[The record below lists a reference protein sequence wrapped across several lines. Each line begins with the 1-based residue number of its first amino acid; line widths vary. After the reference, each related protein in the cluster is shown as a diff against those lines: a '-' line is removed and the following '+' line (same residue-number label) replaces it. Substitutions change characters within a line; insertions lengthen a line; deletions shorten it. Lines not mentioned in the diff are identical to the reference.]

1 MKMKGF
7 TGKLNAVM
15 MSAIIAASTVPAY
28 MSAVPAVA
36 AFQPSLSADSLKGA
50 ATALS
55 AGKNLEKNSFP
66 AEFNADNPVKSV
78 VVTVEAD
85 RDISFSYG
93 FGIQTS
99 TDWMEK
105 SPTGWD
111 SKGEG
116 TTVSLK
122 KGTNQFVIDLSDL
135 TLKYDQYT
143 KFDFRCY
150 YCSYYDNESADMIE
164 TSVNFVD
171 FQYNIE
177 VDPGPDPDPDPDPE
191 VPDRENIVP
200 DGNKHSNG
208 ANSENG
214 KNWSFVDNGDGTA
227 TISSTVAK
235 QMDGETFETIKL
247 TKGYDEEYY
256 QKNPSDDPDKP
267 INSHKFKFSDFGL
280 TDMDGVVIES
290 ITCEIESAKEI
301 DQFVYG
307 GGINVQNGSPADTEY
322 AKQIAGIPGKEHAGY
337 WYNDMGSEGEGS
349 VADYEEQ
356 GVEFQ
361 ITPGNGGKLF
371 GAGTYF
377 EAYWEVPAEV
387 QPHLTDVSS
396 DTISFQYWYGCDA
409 DGNEIESVDIK
420 NAVLTYTKTV
430 TVPYT
435 DCVSTAVDTL
445 LNHTGTDAQKNLSI
459 SYDKLGID
467 ETKDVYAI
475 RFDITAKEDIGKL
488 VYNVGTGVEKTVSE
502 DYWFQEEGN
511 YCILGAGD
519 TAEIMWI
526 VPTICAGDE
535 SHENRINTADGELNI
550 GYYYGETDAITVDNI
565 HVYYADAPVTTTA
578 EPPVTT
584 TKAPVTTVV
593 TTTKPVTTAAP
604 TTTKAPV
611 TTKTPTTTKAPVTT
625 VVTTTTKAPVTTEA
639 PLTVTMWGDANCDG
653 EVDIA
658 DATLVLQSIGNP
670 DRYALKKQGEINA
683 DVVDHG
689 NGITAIDSLAI
700 QMYDA
705 GVIEYSSFPTTVDKL
720 NAD

>member
-1 MKMKGF
+1 MKIKGF
-7 TGKLNAVM
+7 TGKFNAALL
-15 MSAIIAASTVPAY
+15 SAIVAASTVPAY
-28 MSAVPAVA
+28 MSAVPAA
-36 AFQPSLSADSLKGA
+36 AVFQPSLSADSLKGA
-50 ATALS
+50 ATALT

-66 AEFNADNPVKSV
+66 SSFNANNPVTAV

-99 TDWMEK
+99 TDWVEK

-111 SKGEG
+111 AKGEG
-116 TTVSLK
+116 TAVSLK
-122 KGTNQFVIDLSDL
+122 KGINQFVIDLSDL

-150 YCSYYDNESADMIE
+150 YCSYYDNASAEMVE

-177 VDPGPDPDPDPDPE
+177 VDPDPDIPDPDPDNPE

-227 TISSTVAK
+227 TITSTVAK
-235 QMDGETFETIKL
+235 QMGGETFEPIKL
-247 TKGYDEEYY
+247 TKGFDEDYY
-256 QKNPSDDPDKP
+256 AANPSDDPDKP

-290 ITCEIESAKEI
+290 ITCVIESAEEI

-322 AKQIAGIPGKEHAGY
+322 AKQVAGIPGKEHAGY
-337 WYNDMGSEGEGS
+337 WYNDMGTEGEGS

-361 ITPGNGGKLF
+361 IAPGNGGRLYE
-371 GAGTYF
+371 AGTYF

-387 QPHLTDVSS
+387 QPYLTDVST
-396 DTISFQYWYGCDA
+396 DTVSFQYWYGCDA
-409 DGNEIESVDIK
+409 EGNEIDSVDIT

-435 DCVSTAVDTL
+435 DCISTAVDSIL
-445 LNHTGTDAQKNLSI
+445 SHGGTDAQKNLNV
-459 SYDKLGID
+459 SYADLGID

-488 VYNVGTGVEKTVSE
+488 IYNVGTGVEKTVSE

-511 YCILGAGD
+511 YCILDAGD

-535 SHENRINTADGELNI
+535 SHGNRINTTDGKLNI

-565 HVYYADAPVTTTA
+565 HVYYADAPVTTT
-578 EPPVTT
+578 EPP
-584 TKAPVTTVV
+584 
-593 TTTKPVTTAAP
+593 
-604 TTTKAPV
+604 
-611 TTKTPTTTKAPVTT
+611 
-625 VVTTTTKAPVTTEA
+625 VTTTTKAPDTTVTTTTTTTTTVPVTTTTTTVPVTTEPPVTTEA
-639 PLTVTMWGDANCDG
+639 PLAVKKWGDANCDNN
-653 EVDIA
+653 VDIA
-658 DATLVLQSIGNP
+658 DATLILQAIGNP
-670 DRYALKKQGEINA
+670 DKYALSKQGEVNA
-683 DVVDHG
+683 DVVDNG
-689 NGITAIDSLAI
+689 NGITALDSLAI
-700 QMYDA
+700 QLYDA
-705 GVIEYSSFPTTVDKL
+705 HLIEYSAFPMSSDQM
-720 NAD
+720 DS

>member
-1 MKMKGF
+1 MKGF
-7 TGKLNAVM
+7 TGKINAVLL
-15 MSAIIAASTVPAY
+15 SAIVAASTVPAY

-36 AFQPSLSADSLKGA
+36 VFQPSISADSLKGA
-50 ATALS
+50 ATALT

-66 AEFNADNPVKSV
+66 SEYNADNPVTSV

-99 TDWMEK
+99 TDWVEK
-105 SPTGWD
+105 NPTGWD

-116 TTVSLK
+116 TAVSLK

-150 YCSYYDNESADMIE
+150 YCSYYDNTSAEMVE

-171 FQYNIE
+171 FQYNTE
-177 VDPGPDPDPDPDPE
+177 VDPNPDPNPDPDNPPA
-191 VPDRENIVP
+191 PDRENVVP
-200 DGNKHSNG
+200 DSNKHSNG
-208 ANSENG
+208 ANSEDG

-235 QMDGETFETIKL
+235 QMGGETFEPIKL
-247 TKGYDEEYY
+247 TKGFDEEYY

-290 ITCEIESAKEI
+290 ISCVIESAEEV

-307 GGINVQNGSPADTEY
+307 GGINVQNASPADTEY

-349 VADYEEQ
+349 VAYYEEQ

-396 DTISFQYWYGCDA
+396 DTVSFQYWYGCDA
-409 DGNEIESVDIK
+409 DGNEIESVDIT

-435 DCVSTAVDTL
+435 DCISTAVDTL
-445 LNHTGTDAQKNLSI
+445 LNHTGTDAQKNLNVA
-459 SYDKLGID
+459 YADLGID

-488 VYNVGTGVEKTVSE
+488 IYNVGTGVEKTVSE
-502 DYWFQEEGN
+502 DYWFQEDGN
-511 YCILGAGD
+511 YCILNAGD

-526 VPTICAGDE
+526 VPTVCAGDE
-535 SHENRINTADGELNI
+535 NHGNRINTTDGKLNI

-565 HVYYADAPVTTTA
+565 HVYYADAPVTTTVTK
-578 EPPVTT
+578 PVVTT
-584 TKAPVTTVV
+584 TKAPTTTV
-593 TTTKPVTTAAP
+593 TTTTKAVTTTAP

-611 TTKTPTTTKAPVTT
+611 TTAAPTTTN
-625 VVTTTTKAPVTTEA
+625 APVTTEGKLA
-639 PLTVTMWGDANCDG
+639 VTMWGDANCDNH
-653 EVDIA
+653 VDIA
-658 DATLVLQSIGNP
+658 DATLVLQTIGNP
-670 DRYALKKQGEINA
+670 DKYPLEKQGEVNA
-683 DVVDHG
+683 DVVDNG
-689 NGITAIDSLAI
+689 QGITVLDSLAI
-700 QMYDA
+700 QIYDA
-705 GVIEYSSFPTTVDKL
+705 ELITYKEFPMHSNQLSDK
-720 NAD
+720 

>member
-1 MKMKGF
+1 MKMKAL
-7 TGKLNAVM
+7 TGKINAAL
-15 MSAIIAASTVPAY
+15 MSAVVAAAAVPAY

-36 AFQPSLSADSLKGA
+36 AFQPSLSADTLKGA
-50 ATALS
+50 ATALT

-66 AEFNADNPVKSV
+66 AEFNASNPVKSI
-78 VVTVEAD
+78 VVTIEAD

-99 TDWMEK
+99 TDWLEK

-116 TTVSLK
+116 TAVSLK

-150 YCSYYDNESADMIE
+150 YCAYYDNTSAEMVD

-171 FQYNIE
+171 FQYNTEITE
-177 VDPGPDPDPDPDPE
+177 TPDPGTETPD
-191 VPDRENIVP
+191 VPDREDVVP
-200 DGNKHSNG
+200 DNNKHSNG
-208 ANSENG
+208 ANSESG

-227 TISSTVAK
+227 TITSTVAK
-235 QMDGETFETIKL
+235 QMGGETFDPIKL
-247 TKGYDEEYY
+247 TKGFDEDYY
-256 QKNPSDDPDKP
+256 NANPSDDPDKP

-290 ITCEIESAKEI
+290 LTCVIESTEEI

-307 GGINVQNGSPADTEY
+307 GGINVKEGSPADTEY

-387 QPHLTDVSS
+387 QPHVTELSTDAV
-396 DTISFQYWYGCDA
+396 SFQYWYGCDA
-409 DGNEIESVDIK
+409 DGNEIESVDIT

-435 DCVSTAVDTL
+435 DCISTAVDAI
-445 LNHTGTDAQKNLSI
+445 LNHTGTDAQKNLEI
-459 SYDKLGID
+459 AYADLGID

-488 VYNVGTGVEKTVSE
+488 IYNVGTGVEKTVSE

-511 YCILGAGD
+511 YCILNAGD

-526 VPTICAGDE
+526 VPSICAGDE
-535 SHENRINTADGELNI
+535 SHGNRINTLDGKLNI

-565 HVYYADAPVTTTA
+565 HVYYADAPVTTT
-578 EPPVTT
+578 EPVTT
-584 TKAPVTTVV
+584 T
-593 TTTKPVTTAAP
+593 TTA
-604 TTTKAPV
+604 
-611 TTKTPTTTKAPVTT
+611 
-625 VVTTTTKAPVTTEA
+625 TTTTTTTTTTATTTTTTVPVTTEA
-639 PLTVTMWGDANCDG
+639 PLSVTMWGDANCDNQ
-653 EVDIA
+653 VDIA
-658 DATLVLQSIGNP
+658 DATLVLQSIGNS
-670 DRYALKKQGEINA
+670 DKYVLSKQGAINA
-683 DVVDHG
+683 DVLDHG
-689 NGITAIDSLAI
+689 TGITTMDSLVI

-705 GVIEYSSFPTTVDKL
+705 KL
-720 NAD
+720 IKYEDLPMLSDQFNQ

>member
-1 MKMKGF
+1 MKIKGF
-7 TGKLNAVM
+7 TGKFNAALL
-15 MSAIIAASTVPAY
+15 SAIVAASTVPAY
-28 MSAVPAVA
+28 MSAVPAA
-36 AFQPSLSADSLKGA
+36 AVFQPSLSADSLKGA
-50 ATALS
+50 ATALT

-66 AEFNADNPVKSV
+66 SAFNADNPVTAV

-99 TDWMEK
+99 TDWVEK

-111 SKGEG
+111 AKGEG
-116 TTVSLK
+116 TAVSLK

-150 YCSYYDNESADMIE
+150 YCSYYDNASAEMVE

-177 VDPGPDPDPDPDPE
+177 VDPDIRNPDPDTPE

-227 TISSTVAK
+227 TITSTVAK
-235 QMDGETFETIKL
+235 QMGGEAFEPIRL
-247 TKGYDEEYY
+247 TKGFDEDYY
-256 QKNPSDDPDKP
+256 AANPSDDPDKP

-280 TDMDGVVIES
+280 TDMDGVVVES
-290 ITCEIESAKEI
+290 ITCVIESAEEI

-322 AKQIAGIPGKEHAGY
+322 AKQVAGIPGKDHAGY

-361 ITPGNGGKLF
+361 IAPGNGGRLYE
-371 GAGTYF
+371 AGTYF

-387 QPHLTDVSS
+387 QPYLTDVST
-396 DTISFQYWYGCDA
+396 DTVSFQYWYGCDA
-409 DGNEIESVDIK
+409 DGNEIDSVDIT

-435 DCVSTAVDTL
+435 DCISTAVDSI
-445 LNHTGTDAQKNLSI
+445 LNHGGTDAQKNLNV
-459 SYDKLGID
+459 SYADLGID

-475 RFDITAKEDIGKL
+475 RFDITAKENIGKL
-488 VYNVGTGVEKTVSE
+488 IYNVGTGVEKTVSE

-511 YCILGAGD
+511 YCILDAGD

-535 SHENRINTADGELNI
+535 SHGNRINTTDGKLNI

-565 HVYYADAPVTTTA
+565 HIYYADAPVTTT

-584 TKAPVTTVV
+584 IATTSTTTSTTTTTTTTTTAPPTTTTTVTTEP
-593 TTTKPVTTAAP
+593 PV
-604 TTTKAPV
+604 TTKAP
-611 TTKTPTTTKAPVTT
+611 
-625 VVTTTTKAPVTTEA
+625 
-639 PLTVTMWGDANCDG
+639 LTVKKWGDANCDNN
-653 EVDIA
+653 VDIA
-658 DATLVLQSIGNP
+658 DATLILQVIGNP
-670 DRYALKKQGEINA
+670 DKYSMSEQGEINA
-683 DVVDHG
+683 DVVDNG
-689 NGITAIDSLAI
+689 KGITPLDSLAI
-700 QMYDA
+700 QLYDA
-705 GVIEYSSFPTTVDKL
+705 HLIEYSAFPIHSDQM
-720 NAD
+720 DS